1 MKCAEED
8 AGEEIADIDKNL
20 TLQIRKKYYTKYY
33 TKGEIDETSG
43 QGESPYRRYSPRA
56 VVYMIRLPIR

>member
-20 TLQIRKKYYTKYY
+20 TLQIRKKYYTK
-33 TKGEIDETSG
+33 GEIDETSG
-43 QGESPYRRYSPRA
+43 QGASPYRRYSPRA
-56 VVYMIRLPIR
+56 VVYMIQLPIR

>member
-20 TLQIRKKYYTKYY
+20 TLQIRKKYYTK
-33 TKGEIDETSG
+33 GEIGETSG
-43 QGESPYRRYSPRA
+43 QGASPYRRYSPRA